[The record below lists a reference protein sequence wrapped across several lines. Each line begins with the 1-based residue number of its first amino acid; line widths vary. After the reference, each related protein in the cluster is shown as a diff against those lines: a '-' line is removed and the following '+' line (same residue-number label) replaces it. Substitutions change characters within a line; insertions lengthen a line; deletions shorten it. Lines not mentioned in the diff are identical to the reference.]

1 MTTTIIELPI
11 ELWNIILNHS
21 KHATAKN
28 FMYMVMVYKA
38 FEPYEL
44 EALKL
49 KYIYDYIIA
58 SSPLNKII
66 YSIYNKL
73 DLINTKQKY
82 INYYS
87 KIFSEL
93 KFMRDIKYD
102 DGEVTLLLRNYLED
116 KIENKDLKQKFVNL
130 TNKLSIVPS
139 NNKNEIFKM
148 LECII

>member
-1 MTTTIIELPI
+1 MDSIIQIIPM
-11 ELWNIILNHS
+11 ELWNIILNYS
-21 KHATAKN
+21 KPATAKN
-28 FMYMVMVYKA
+28 FMYMVMVYKV

-82 INYYS
+82 MNYYS
-87 KIFSEL
+87 KIFCEL
-93 KFMRDIKYD
+93 KFMRDIKSD

>member
-1 MTTTIIELPI
+1 MDSIIQIIPM
-11 ELWNIILNHS
+11 ELWNIILNYS

-28 FMYMVMVYKA
+28 FMYMVMVYKV

-82 INYYS
+82 MNYYS
-87 KIFSEL
+87 KIFCEL
-93 KFMRDIKYD
+93 KFMRNIKSD
-102 DGEVTLLLRNYLED
+102 HGEVTLLLRNYLED

-130 TNKLSIVPS
+130 TNKLSFVPS
-139 NNKNEIFKM
+139 NNKKEIFKM

>member
-38 FEPYEL
+38 FEPCEL
-44 EALKL
+44 ETLKI
-49 KYIYDYIIA
+49 KYIYDHIIA

-87 KIFSEL
+87 KIF
-93 KFMRDIKYD
+93 Y
-102 DGEVTLLLRNYLED
+102 EVYFSSRQFINIDESFVLRNYLAD
-116 KIENKDLKQKFVNL
+116 KIENKDLKQKFENL
-130 TNKLSIVPS
+130 TNKLFS
-139 NNKNEIFKM
+139 NQCNKKNEIFKM
-148 LECII
+148 LEFIN